1 MEVKKDR
8 DRKAAVSRTER
19 WDGSCEMTRG
29 NGTAEERNEVACW
42 ALPSTHVGLAAVDLL
57 WPHLLTCWFFFFF
70 LSFSRI
76 QPLCHIWGRWTKQ
89 IDLVLGFP

>member
-29 NGTAEERNEVACW
+29 NGKAEERNEVACW
-42 ALPSTHVGLAAVDLL
+42 ALPSTPVGLAAVDLL

-70 LSFSRI
+70 CPLAGFSHSAIFGEGGQNR
-76 QPLCHIWGRWTKQ
+76 LT
-89 IDLVLGFP
+89 